1 MDTVSLTSR
10 VKDNN
15 NSIADFTVTLDYH
28 VCVFQENV
36 YIYIFFFLVKK
47 SYTIMQFVATM
58 VDK

>member
-1 MDTVSLTSR
+1 MDTVSFTSR

-15 NSIADFTVTLDYH
+15 SSIANFTVTLDYH
-28 VCVFQENV
+28 VCVFQEKKN
-36 YIYIFFFLVKK
+36 ICIFLVKK